1 MALKVQIKHPTQ
13 GPDVEFAIPGA
24 GLVKNGDTVTL
35 DEEQEAMA
43 VSIVGMSLK
52 DYYKDDEMVTVSGTS
67 EVKAPKVEEPDA
79 KDESEAEADEGDDS

>member
-67 EVKAPKVEEPDA
+67 EVKAPKQETSEP
-79 KDESEAEADEGDDS
+79 EAEADEGDDS

>member
-24 GLVKNGDTVTL
+24 GMVKNGDTVTL

-52 DYYKDDEMVTVSGTS
+52 DYFKDDEMVTVSGTS
-67 EVKAPKVEEPDA
+67 EVKAPHASAPASDDK
-79 KDESEAEADEGDDS
+79 ADEGDDS

>member
-13 GPDVEFAIPGA
+13 GPDTEFAIPGA
-24 GLVKNGDTVTL
+24 GMVKNGDTVTL

-52 DYYKDDEMVTVSGTS
+52 DYFKDDEMVTVSGTS
-67 EVKAPKVEEPDA
+67 EVKAPKAETPEPDD
-79 KDESEAEADEGDDS
+79 KADEGDES